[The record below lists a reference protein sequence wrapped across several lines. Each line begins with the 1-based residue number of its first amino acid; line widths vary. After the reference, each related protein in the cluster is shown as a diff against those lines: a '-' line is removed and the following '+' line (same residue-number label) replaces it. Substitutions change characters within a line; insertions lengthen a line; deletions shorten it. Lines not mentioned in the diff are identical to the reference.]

1 MFIRVTRIE
10 NSPDRVEQG
19 IATYKEQVVPQART
33 MAGFA
38 GAILLVDRSSG
49 AAASVTFW
57 ESEDAMRASEA
68 RADTIRTQTVQ
79 TGGGRLVEVD
89 RFELV
94 MQERSAPPQANTF
107 TRVNDVQG
115 SPERLE
121 DAIRFMREEGPRATK
136 QLRGFRALLMAVN
149 RQSGRF
155 LVSSVWES
163 ASDRDASNA
172 AVSDLR
178 RRLGQ
183 IAGAERVDLYQ
194 YEVAFAEVSQA
205 AAAGTR

>member
-1 MFIRVTRIE
+1 MFIRVTQIE
-10 NSPDRVEQG
+10 DSPDRVEQG

-38 GAILLVDRSSG
+38 GAIFLVDRSSG

-57 ESEDAMRASEA
+57 ESEEALRATEA

-79 TGGGRLVEVD
+79 TGGGRVVQVD

-94 MQERSAPPQANTF
+94 MQERSAAPQANTF
-107 TRVNDVQG
+107 TRVNDVHG

-121 DAIRFMREEGPRATK
+121 EAIRFMREEAPRATK
-136 QLRGFRALLMAVN
+136 PLPGFRALLMAVN

-163 ASDRDASNA
+163 ASARDASNA
-172 AVSDLR
+172 AVSDMR
-178 RRLGQ
+178 HRLGQ
-183 IAGAERVDLYQ
+183 LAGDERVDVHE
-194 YEVAFAEVSQA
+194 YEVAFAEISQA
-205 AAAGTR
+205 AAGNR